1 MICRLDEY
9 MIPGQNEYVML
20 LEDIFMDIRTM
31 QYYLAVVREGTISA
45 AAKALHVAQPSLSR
59 QMKELEEELGTALFV
74 RGNRR
79 ITLTEEGMVLRRRAE
94 EMVHLMQMT
103 EDEISQIKN
112 HISGSVRIGAGES
125 WSFHYLSRTAAS
137 LAEEHPDIRFHI
149 TSGDTQDLMD
159 ELNNGLIDFAVIFTD
174 VDHMLYHSIEL
185 PEKES
190 FGLLMPKD
198 CPLAEKKEIH
208 LSDLKGLPVI
218 VSRAAA
224 PYFAGSQTLST
235 LNVVATYNLIY
246 NASLLVEDGLGYAIC
261 FDRLINTTGDSQ
273 LCIRPI
279 VPPISNAGYLIWKKH
294 QIFSPA
300 VQMFINRISDTIS
313 QNKTT
318 N

>member
-1 MICRLDEY
+1 
-9 MIPGQNEYVML
+9 
-20 LEDIFMDIRTM
+20 MDIRTM

-45 AAKALHVAQPSLSR
+45 AAKSLHVSQPSLSR
-59 QMKELEEELGTALFV
+59 QMKELEEELDAALFV

-79 ITLTEEGMVLRRRAE
+79 ITLTEEGMVLRKRAE
-94 EMVHLMQMT
+94 EMVHLMKMT
-103 EDEISQIKN
+103 EDEIAQIKN

-159 ELNNGLIDFAVIFTD
+159 ELDNGLIDFAVIFTD
-174 VDHMLYHSIEL
+174 VDHTLYQSIKL
-185 PEKES
+185 PAEDC

-208 LSDLKGLPVI
+208 IADLKGLPVI

-224 PYFAGSQTLST
+224 PYFAGSEEMSS
-235 LNVVATYNLIY
+235 LNVIATYNLVY

-261 FDRLINTTGDSQ
+261 FDKLINTSGDSP
-273 LCIRPI
+273 LCLRPI
-279 VPPISNAGYLIWKKH
+279 VPQIKNAGYLIWKKY
-294 QIFSPA
+294 QIFPPA
-300 VQMFINRISDTIS
+300 VQMFIDRIRDTQHRS
-313 QNKTT
+313 PGKKDRR
-318 N
+318 